1 MSRTRVAMLATAAL
15 MLVPASG
22 AQAKPRHHGHH
33 GHHGGSAKL
42 EKAVSV
48 RNIVKHQRALQ
59 SIADMNGGTRH
70 TETPGFTASVAYVRE
85 RMQRAGLKV
94 KVDQFNFP
102 EWQETAPPVLQQLTP
117 TAKTY
122 KAGTAAD
129 DNSPAVDYITFAN
142 SPTAAVPSAPVV
154 PVNDIVIPSPAA
166 DTSTAGCEPE
176 DFPAATTGAVSLLQ
190 RGTCPFVQKL
200 ANAQAAGAVGAILM
214 NEGDSPGRV
223 NAGFRAGPPDLA
235 IPAVFSSFAVG
246 QELYQ
251 AFKGGKAPT
260 VRLETNG
267 KSIDRSFPQVVA
279 ETRTGDP
286 RHMVIAGAHLDS
298 VPAGPGINDDGSGTA
313 WQLALAEQISKRKF
327 ALRNKVRFLWFGGE
341 EDGLIGSQDYAARLP
356 QTDVDRT
363 DVMIDTDMIASPNY
377 ARLIYDGDG
386 SEPGGTP
393 GPDGSGTIENVFA
406 RYFARRGMATE
417 RIPFDGRSDYVGFV
431 NRGIPSGGIFAGAE
445 APKTPEQVALYGG
458 VAGEQ
463 LDPCYHEACDNID
476 TVTGQPPADTMNV
489 YEANPTP
496 ENLAIAQEQANQLNG
511 NALKSLREMSGA
523 VTHALWYFGQNRR
536 DIGSR
541 TTAALKR
548 AKQRAAKLPFRGPER
563 VKTR

>member
-1 MSRTRVAMLATAAL
+1 MSRTRVALLATAAL

-22 AQAKPRHHGHH
+22 AQAKQRHHHH
-33 GHHGGSAKL
+33 GRHGGSEAL

-48 RNIVKHQRALQ
+48 KRIVAHQRALQ
-59 SIADMNGGTRH
+59 NIADMNGGTRY
-70 TETPGFTASVAYVRE
+70 TKTPGFTASVAYVRE
-85 RMQRAGLKV
+85 RMKRAGLNV
-94 KVDQFNFP
+94 TVTQFDMPDWREN
-102 EWQETAPPVLQQLTP
+102 APPVLEQLTP
-117 TAKTY
+117 TAKPYT
-122 KAGTAAD
+122 AGSAD
-129 DNSPAVDYITFAN
+129 DDDSAAVDFIAFAY
-142 SPTAAVPSAPVV
+142 SPTKAVASAPVV
-154 PVNDIVIPSPAA
+154 PTTDIVAPSPAPNSN
-166 DTSTAGCEPE
+166 TSGCEPG
-176 DFPAATTGAVSLLQ
+176 DFPAATAGAVSLIQ
-190 RGTCPFVQKL
+190 RGTCGIANKL
-200 ANAQAAGAVGAILM
+200 ANAQAAGAVGVIM
-214 NEGDSPGRV
+214 FNEGDSPGRS
-223 NAGFRAGPPDLA
+223 NAGFRAGPTDLN
-235 IPAVFSSFAVG
+235 IPAVFSSYEVG
-246 QELYQ
+246 KELYDAYTAGQ
-251 AFKGGKAPT
+251 NPT
-260 VRLETNG
+260 VRLETSG
-267 KSIDRSFPQVVA
+267 QTIPHFYPQVVA
-279 ETRTGDP
+279 ETKSGDP
-286 RHMVIAGAHLDS
+286 RHMVLAGAHLDS

-313 WQLALAEQISKRKF
+313 WQLALAEQLSKKKF

-341 EDGLIGSQDYAARLP
+341 EDGLVGSQYYARNLS
-356 QTDVDRT
+356 QREVDRT

-445 APKTPEQVALYGG
+445 APKTPAQVALYGG

-463 LDPCYHEACDNID
+463 LDPCYHEACDNIS

-523 VTHALWYFGQNRR
+523 VTHALWYFGRNRR
-536 DIGSR
+536 DVGSR
-541 TTAALKR
+541 TTTALRR

-563 VKTR
+563 AKTR

>member
-22 AQAKPRHHGHH
+22 AQAKPRHHGQ
-33 GHHGGSAKL
+33 HGGSAKL

-85 RMQRAGLKV
+85 RMERAGLNTKV
-94 KVDQFNFP
+94 VQFDMPDWKEN
-102 EWQETAPPVLQQLTP
+102 APPVLQQLTP
-117 TAKTY
+117 TNTTY
-122 KAGTAAD
+122 TPGGAAD
-129 DNSPAVDYITFAN
+129 DNSPAVDFIAFAY
-142 SPTAAVPSAPVV
+142 SPTKAVASAPVV
-154 PVNDIVIPSPAA
+154 PTTDIVAPSPAPNSN
-166 DTSTAGCEPE
+166 TSGCEPG
-176 DFPAATTGAVSLLQ
+176 DFPAATAGAVSLIQ
-190 RGTCPFVQKL
+190 RGTCGIANKI
-200 ANAQAAGAVGAILM
+200 ANAQAAGAVGAIM
-214 NEGDSPGRV
+214 FNEGDSPGRM
-223 NAGFRAGPPDLA
+223 NAGFRAGPTDLN
-235 IPAVFSSFAVG
+235 IPAVFSSYEVG
-246 QELYQ
+246 KELYD
-251 AFKGGKAPT
+251 AYTAGKNPT
-260 VRLETNG
+260 VRLETSG
-267 KSIDRSFPQVVA
+267 ETIPHFYPQVVA
-279 ETRTGDP
+279 ETKTGDP
-286 RHMVIAGAHLDS
+286 RHMVLAGAHLDS

-313 WQLALAEQISKRKF
+313 WQLALAEQLAKKKF
-327 ALRNKVRFLWFGGE
+327 ALRNKIRFLWFGGE
-341 EDGLIGSQDYAARLP
+341 EDGLVGSQYYAKNLSQAE
-356 QTDVDRT
+356 VDKT

-445 APKTPEQVALYGG
+445 APKTAAQVALYGG

-476 TVTGQPPADTMNV
+476 TVTGQPPAETMNV
-489 YEANPTP
+489 YEADPTP
-496 ENLAIAQEQANQLNG
+496 ANLAIAQEQANSLNG

-523 VTHALWYFGQNRR
+523 VTHAIWHFGQSRR
-536 DIGSR
+536 DVGSR
-541 TTAALKR
+541 TTAALRR